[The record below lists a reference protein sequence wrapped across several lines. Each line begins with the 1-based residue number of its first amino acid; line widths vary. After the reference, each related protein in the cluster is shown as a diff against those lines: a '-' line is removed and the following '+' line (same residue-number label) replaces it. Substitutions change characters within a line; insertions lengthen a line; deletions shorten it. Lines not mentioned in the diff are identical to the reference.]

1 MTMKR
6 KIALIVTMICLVA
19 LTTTAVAQDEAL
31 KTEPTGTV
39 GLRAGIGTDIEG
51 GIAFGAQISYIHF
64 AQLNAFELGL
74 GVFGGSYDETSDNGF
89 NTYNETTD
97 LLIIGA
103 LGNYLFRYSL
113 DAPGPYFVL
122 GAGVGVVSVSWE
134 ESSDTDTSLGTP
146 LPGGGSMQSEDGSAG
161 GLLLNFGI
169 GHRFNRQFDL
179 RASIPTFFIGA
190 SDERDGKVIPTFT
203 ITAGLNFR

>member
-1 MTMKR
+1 M
-6 KIALIVTMICLVA
+6 VCVLVLSA
-19 LTTTAVAQDEAL
+19 SAFAQDEAL

-39 GLRAGIGTDIEG
+39 SLRAGIGTDIGG
-51 GIAFGAQISYIHF
+51 GIAFGGQIGYILFQQMH
-64 AQLNAFELGL
+64 AWELGL
-74 GVFGGSYDETSDNGF
+74 GIFGGSYDETSDNGF

-97 LLIIGA
+97 LLVIGA
-103 LGNYLFRYSL
+103 LGSYLVRYSL

-146 LPGGGSMQSEDGSAG
+146 LPGGGSMQSEDGSVAG
-161 GLLLNFGI
+161 LMLNLGI

-179 RASIPTFFIGA
+179 RAAVPTFFIGG

-203 ITAGLNFR
+203 ITAGLNFH

>member
-1 MTMKR
+1 MMCLA
-6 KIALIVTMICLVA
+6 ALATTVA
-19 LTTTAVAQDEAL
+19 AQDEEL

-39 GLRAGIGTDIEG
+39 GIRFGVGTDIEG
-51 GIAFGAQISYIHF
+51 GLALGGQISYILF
-64 AQLNAFELGL
+64 KDMNAIELGL
-74 GVFGGSYDETSDNGF
+74 GVFGGSYEETSDNGS

-97 LLIIGA
+97 LLVIGA
-103 LGNYLFRYSL
+103 MGNYLFRYSL
-113 DAPGPYFVL
+113 DASGPYFIV

-134 ESSDTDTSLGTP
+134 ETSDTDTSLGTP

-161 GLLLNFGI
+161 GVLLNFGI

-179 RASIPTFFIGA
+179 RAAIPTFFIGG

-203 ITAGLNFR
+203 LTAGLNFR